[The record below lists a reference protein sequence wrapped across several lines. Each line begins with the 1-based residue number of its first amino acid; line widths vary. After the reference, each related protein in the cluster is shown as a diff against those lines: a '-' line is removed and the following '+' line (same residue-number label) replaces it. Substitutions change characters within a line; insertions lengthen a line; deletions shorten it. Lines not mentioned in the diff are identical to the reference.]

1 MQGKRGAASA
11 ALAVLLVL
19 GAAGCGATD
28 EAPEVPVPPRPAGT
42 GPLTKDVVRADVD
55 GSVAVAGLP
64 RNAEDYG
71 RHSDE
76 GVDAPEGSGFGGSL
90 PGRCLLGLKSFHE
103 ESAPVDLSRY
113 DKLLDALREREWQP
127 VGERRNRAYEE
138 VVNLSEQSFRQRG
151 WLLRTDF
158 RLQGERGGVITLNAY
173 DEACV
178 GKSGIRR
185 EAP

>member
-1 MQGKRGAASA
+1 MQGKRGAAAA
-11 ALAVLLVL
+11 ALAVLLAL
-19 GAAGCGATD
+19 GAAGCGAADGT
-28 EAPEVPVPPRPAGT
+28 PEVPVPPRPAGT

-64 RNAEDYG
+64 RNAEEWG
-71 RHSDE
+71 RRADE
-76 GVDAPEGSGFGGSL
+76 GIDPPEGSSFGFSL
-90 PGRCLLGLKSFHE
+90 PGRCLLSLKSFHE

-127 VGERRNRAYEE
+127 AGERRNRAYEE
-138 VVNLSEQSFRQRG
+138 VVNLSEQSLRQRG

-178 GKSGIRR
+178 RKAGIRQS
-185 EAP
+185 P